1 MKNVINRAFMAKK
14 KIFILA
20 LSAIFVANI
29 SAQEPKKE
37 KCEGFNPEAKVECDI
52 KRFTNELML
61 SDQQAEKFAVIYRE
75 YAAKLDEQF
84 KQNAPAQCEK
94 GKVLTDA
101 ELDKAAKA
109 RFEGFKALADLQSN
123 YYDKFRKVLSAR
135 QAEKVLRFEEPF
147 GHKQC
152 CGKHEGKHE
161 GKSFEKQA
169 FDKQGKPDAP
179 RKMDKA
185 PRREK

>member
-1 MKNVINRAFMAKK
+1 MK

-37 KCEGFNPEAKVECDI
+37 KFEGFNSEEKVECDI
-52 KRFTNELML
+52 RRFTNELML

-84 KQNAPAQCEK
+84 KKNAPKCEK

-135 QAEKVLRFEEPF
+135 QAEKVLRLDESF
-147 GHKQC
+147 GPKQC

-161 GKSFEKQA
+161 GKQAGKSFEKPA
-169 FDKQGKPDAP
+169 FEKPAAP

-185 PRREK
+185 PRKEK